1 MDRERLL
8 QGFIPTWL
16 GGTLELHGILSSTND
31 RARELLDQIGPE
43 AHGAVILAD
52 AQRSGR
58 GRFGRHWHSPP
69 GLGLA
74 LSVALWPSAA
84 ADDLACLPVAGSLAV
99 LRAIERTAGAS
110 PALKWPNDVH
120 LDGRKVAGVLL
131 EGRWNGE
138 ASAGLVLGMG
148 VNLAHRPEDFPPELR
163 EGSTSVFASTGR
175 RIPVEEAAAALLT
188 ELGPLLE
195 LGLSR
200 PRALLEAASTHWG
213 HRQGE
218 WLEVS
223 AGDDRFR
230 GRFVRVAEDGALV
243 VRTGDE
249 ERDVRFGDV
258 TRLRRAP

>member
-1 MDRERLL
+1 MDRERIL

-16 GGTLELHGILSSTND
+16 GRTLEVHGILSSTND

-52 AQRSGR
+52 GQRSGR
-58 GRFGRHWHSPP
+58 GRFGRRWHSPP

-84 ADDLACLPVAGSLAV
+84 ADELACLTVAGSLAA
-99 LRAIERTAGAS
+99 LRALQRTSGAS
-110 PALKWPNDVH
+110 PTLKWPNDVQ

-138 ASAGLVLGMG
+138 APAGFVLGIG
-148 VNLAHRPEDFPPELR
+148 VNLTHRPEDFPPELR
-163 EGSTSVFASTGR
+163 EASTSVLASTGR
-175 RIPVEEAAAALLT
+175 TIAAEEAAAALLT

-195 LGLSR
+195 LGLNR
-200 PRALLEAASTHWG
+200 PRALLEAASPHWG
-213 HRQGE
+213 HRRGE

-230 GRFVRVAEDGALV
+230 GRFVRVAQDGALV
-243 VRTGDE
+243 VRAGDG
-249 ERDVRFGDV
+249 ERNVRFGDV

>member
-1 MDRERLL
+1 MDRERIL

-16 GGTLELHGILSSTND
+16 GQTLEVHGILSSTND

-43 AHGAVILAD
+43 AHGAVILAGG
-52 AQRSGR
+52 QRSGR
-58 GRFGRHWHSPP
+58 GRFGRRWHSPP

-84 ADDLACLPVAGSLAV
+84 ADELACLTVAGSLAA
-99 LRAIERTAGAS
+99 LRALQRTSGAS
-110 PALKWPNDVH
+110 PTLKWPNDVQ

-138 ASAGLVLGMG
+138 APAGFVLGIG
-148 VNLAHRPEDFPPELR
+148 VNLTHRPEDFPPELR
-163 EGSTSVFASTGR
+163 EASTSVLASTGR
-175 RIPVEEAAAALLT
+175 TIAVEEAAAALLT

-195 LGLSR
+195 LGLNR
-200 PRALLEAASTHWG
+200 PRALLEAASPHWG
-213 HRQGE
+213 HRRGE

-230 GRFVRVAEDGALV
+230 GRFVRVAQDGALV
-243 VRTGDE
+243 VRAGDG
-249 ERDVRFGDV
+249 ERNVRFGDV